1 MANTIGGEGGVI
13 SQFPTLT
20 LSYQLVTSSTATHK
34 IQVLNEGVVVKEIAL
49 GHGLSPRGTG
59 DITDPN
65 LFSDATNWTLSYN
78 EIIKNWNNDGIT
90 YDIVLVYTNGIL
102 TIKTFYQGFST
113 VLMPDVSFFINLD
126 ADELFFG

>member
-1 MANTIGGEGGVI
+1 MKSNNQLFSGVLN
-13 SQFPTLT
+13 SQLPTLT

-49 GHGLSPRGTG
+49 GHAIGLRGS
-59 DITDPN
+59 N
-65 LFSDATNWTLSYN
+65 NWTLTY
-78 EIIKNWNNDGIT
+78 EGVTQIWNSDT
-90 YDIVLVYTNGIL
+90 LTSDIVLVYANGIL